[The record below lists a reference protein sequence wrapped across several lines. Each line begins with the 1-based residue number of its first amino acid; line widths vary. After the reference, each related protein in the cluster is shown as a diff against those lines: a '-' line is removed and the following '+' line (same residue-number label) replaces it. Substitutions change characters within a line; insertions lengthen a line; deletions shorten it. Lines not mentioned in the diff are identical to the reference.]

1 MKKIITLITI
11 MLFCAVAAQSQTP
24 QSTLKVAGGRPL
36 DGSKSTEQSD
46 SVKHQ
51 NDTKK
56 TTYDVV
62 ELMPQ
67 FPGGDAELLK
77 YLRSNIQ
84 YPEEAKRLKIEGKVF
99 VSFVVEK
106 DGNIAN
112 AKVLR
117 GIGGGC
123 NEEALR
129 VIQNMPKWVPGL
141 QGGEPVSVSFKLPIV
156 FKKD

>member
-24 QSTLKVAGGRPL
+24 DCSLKQLPDERFL
-36 DGSKSTEQSD
+36 DNSNK
-46 SVKHQ
+46 KAQ
-51 NDTKK
+51 NDT
-56 TTYDVV
+56 TEQIYSVV
-62 ELMPQ
+62 EQMPE
-67 FPGGDAELLK
+67 FLGGDVELLK

-84 YPEEAKRLKIEGKVF
+84 YPEEATRLKIEGKVF

-106 DGNIAN
+106 DGSIAN

-123 NEEALR
+123 DEEALR
-129 VIQNMPKWVPGL
+129 LIQNMPKWVPGK
-141 QGGEPVSVSFKLPIV
+141 QGGKFVNVKYNLPIV
-156 FKKD
+156 FKNE